1 MTTPLHIG
9 FIPLVDAAA
18 LIVAVD
24 KGFAAAEGL
33 DVTLVREVSW
43 SNVRDKLN
51 IGLFDAAHLLAPVAI
66 ASSLG
71 LGHVKVPIA
80 APFNL
85 GLNGN
90 AITVSPALHIAI
102 MAEIDGDRFD
112 PMATALALARVVAKR
127 RKSGAEPLTFGMTF
141 PFSTHN
147 YQLRFWMAAGGVDPD
162 EDVRLVV
169 LPPPYM
175 VDSLANG
182 HVDAFCVGAP
192 WNSVA
197 VDLGVGHILHF
208 VSDILVRAVE
218 KVLAVRQDWSEKNA
232 GVVAA
237 LVRAHIRAAEFIEQ
251 PQNRAEAARILSA
264 AGADRR
270 RCRRDPA
277 NARWPSQDF
286 ARWNHA
292 RKQPLS
298 AGGAGRGGAARSR
311 AGRLAL
317 CADGALGT
325 DRDQP
330 RRRSRPPW
338 ACSGRTST
346 TRRWGAKASPP
357 MPPTRSAP
365 SPVRHSMPTILPG
378 IWRRSRSGAGRP
390 ETAAIAAILGG
401 RLGRLI
407 FGLPARNQRLRHR

>member
-1 MTTPLHIG
+1 MTDTPLTIG

-24 KGFAAAEGL
+24 KGFTKAEGL

-66 ASSLG
+66 ASTLG
-71 LGHVKVPIA
+71 LSQVKVPIVA
-80 APFNL
+80 SFNL

-90 AITVSPALHIAI
+90 AITVSPALHAAI
-102 MAEIDGDRFD
+102 MGEADGDLTD
-112 PMATALALARVVAKR
+112 PMVTAKALARVVAAR
-127 RKSGAEPLTFGMTF
+127 RKAGNEPLTFGMTF

-208 VSDILVRAVE
+208 VSDILERAAE
-218 KVLAVRQDWSEKNA
+218 KVLAVRETWAVKNPDVLA
-232 GVVAA
+232 R
-237 LVRAHIRAAEFIEQ
+237 LTRAHGHAADFIEN
-251 PQNRAEAARILSA
+251 PDNRGEVARIL
-264 AGADRR
+264 GAPERIGV
-270 RCRRDPA
+270 DPEVIQ
-277 NARWPSQDF
+277 RTLD
-286 ARWNHA
+286 
-292 RKQPLS
+292 
-298 AGGAGRGGAARSR
+298 GRLKISPDGTVRQSGRYLLVGREAAARPDPVQAAWLYAQMIRWGQAAYSPE
-311 AGRLAL
+311 AL
-317 CADGALGT
+317 DTAKKVFRPDLYDAALGAPAKSIHAVSDGVGAFDGAPFDADNIVAHLASVAIK
-325 DRDQP
+325 RSQP
-330 RRRSRPPW
+330 
-338 ACSGRTST
+338 
-346 TRRWGAKASPP
+346 
-357 MPPTRSAP
+357 
-365 SPVRHSMPTILPG
+365 
-378 IWRRSRSGAGRP
+378 
-390 ETAAIAAILGG
+390 
-401 RLGRLI
+401 
-407 FGLPARNQRLRHR
+407 

>member
-1 MTTPLHIG
+1 MTDKPLRIG
-9 FIPLVDAAA
+9 FIPLVDASA

-71 LGHVKVPIA
+71 LAQVKVPIV

-90 AITVSPALHIAI
+90 AITVSRALHAAI
-102 MAEIDGDRFD
+102 MAEIDGDPID
-112 PMATALALARVVAKR
+112 PMATAKALARVVATR
-127 RKSGAEPLTFGMTF
+127 RKSGLDPLTIGMTF

-197 VDLGVGHILHF
+197 VDFGVGHILHF
-208 VSDILVRAVE
+208 VSDILARAAE
-218 KVLAVRQDWSEKNA
+218 KVLAVREHWSRENPLILAK
-232 GVVAA
+232 
-237 LVRAHIRAAEFIEQ
+237 LTRAHGRAADFIEELG
-251 PQNRAEAARILSA
+251 NRDEVSRILARPDRIGVDAEVIRRSLDGRLKISPEGKVRESA
-264 AGADRR
+264 RY
-270 RCRRDPA
+270 
-277 NARWPSQDF
+277 
-286 ARWNHA
+286 
-292 RKQPLS
+292 LLV
-298 AGGAGRGGAARSR
+298 GREGAARPDPVQAAWLYAQMVRWGQATYSPEGLKNAMSVFR
-311 AGRLAL
+311 PDLYDAAL
-317 CADGALGT
+317 GQPAKPAHTVADGVGAFTGPAFNADNVAAHLA
-325 DRDQP
+325 
-330 RRRSRPPW
+330 SVVIK
-338 ACSGRTST
+338 RT
-346 TRRWGAKASPP
+346 
-357 MPPTRSAP
+357 
-365 SPVRHSMPTILPG
+365 
-378 IWRRSRSGAGRP
+378 
-390 ETAAIAAILGG
+390 
-401 RLGRLI
+401 
-407 FGLPARNQRLRHR
+407 AR

>member
-1 MTTPLHIG
+1 MTTPLHVG
-9 FIPLVDAAA
+9 FIPLVDASA

-33 DVTLVREVSW
+33 DITLAREVSW

-51 IGLFDAAHLLAPVAI
+51 IGHFDAAHLLAPVAI

-71 LGHVKVPIA
+71 LGHVKVPIV

-90 AITVSPALHIAI
+90 AITISPALHAAI
-102 MAEIDGDRFD
+102 MGEIDGDAHN
-112 PMATALALARVVAKR
+112 PLVTAQALARVVAAR

-162 EDVRLVV
+162 EDVQMVV

-208 VSDILVRAVE
+208 VSDILVRAAE
-218 KVLAVRQDWSEKNA
+218 KVLAIRQSWSDKNPD
-232 GVVAA
+232 VLAA
-237 LVRAHIRAAEFIEQ
+237 LIRAASRAAQFIEQ
-251 PQNRAEAARILSA
+251 PENRAEAARILA
-264 AGADRR
+264 RPEYIGVDAEVIRR
-270 RCRRDPA
+270 TLD
-277 NARWPSQDF
+277 
-286 ARWNHA
+286 
-292 RKQPLS
+292 
-298 AGGAGRGGAARSR
+298 GRLKVSNDGSMRESSRYLLVGREGAARPDPVQAAWLYAQMVR
-311 AGRLAL
+311 WGQTAMRPDAL
-317 CADGALGT
+317 KTAMGVFRPDLYDAALGQT
-325 DRDQP
+325 GKPVSDPGAIGAFAGPAFNPDDV
-330 RRRSRPPW
+330 
-338 ACSGRTST
+338 AGHLAAFEIGR
-346 TRRWGAKASPP
+346 WKP
-357 MPPTRSAP
+357 
-365 SPVRHSMPTILPG
+365 
-378 IWRRSRSGAGRP
+378 
-390 ETAAIAAILGG
+390 
-401 RLGRLI
+401 
-407 FGLPARNQRLRHR
+407 

>member
-18 LIVAVD
+18 LIIAVD

-33 DVTLVREVSW
+33 NVTLVREVSW
-43 SNVRDKLN
+43 SNVRDKLD

-71 LGHVKVPIA
+71 IGHVKVPIVA
-80 APFNL
+80 SFNL

-90 AITVSPALHIAI
+90 AITVSPALQAAI
-102 MAEIDGDRFD
+102 MTELEGDRFD
-112 PMATALALARVVAKR
+112 PMATATALARVVAKR

-162 EDVRLVV
+162 EDIRLVV

-208 VSDILVRAVE
+208 VSDILVRAAE
-218 KVLAVRQDWSEKNA
+218 KVLATRLRWAENNPDTL
-232 GVVAA
+232 AA
-237 LVRAHIRAAEFIEQ
+237 LIRAHERAAEFIEH
-251 PQNRAEAARILSA
+251 PQNRAEAARILA
-264 AGADRR
+264 
-270 RCRRDPA
+270 
-277 NARWPSQDF
+277 
-286 ARWNHA
+286 
-292 RKQPLS
+292 QPERI
-298 AGGAGRGGAARSR
+298 GGDAEVIQRTLDGRLKISPDGVMRESSRYLLVGREGAARPDPLQAAWLYAQMVRWGQTSFSPE
-311 AGRLAL
+311 AL
-317 CADGALGT
+317 SIAKGVFRPDLYDAALGREGKPA
-325 DRDQP
+325 DASDAVGAFDGPAFDANDIPGHLAAFKIGRSQP
-330 RRRSRPPW
+330 
-338 ACSGRTST
+338 
-346 TRRWGAKASPP
+346 
-357 MPPTRSAP
+357 
-365 SPVRHSMPTILPG
+365 
-378 IWRRSRSGAGRP
+378 
-390 ETAAIAAILGG
+390 
-401 RLGRLI
+401 
-407 FGLPARNQRLRHR
+407 

>member
-1 MTTPLHIG
+1 MTHPLHIG

-24 KGFAAAEGL
+24 KGFTTAEGL

-90 AITVSPALHIAI
+90 AITVSPALHAAI
-102 MAEIDGDRFD
+102 MAEVDGDRFD
-112 PMATALALARVVAKR
+112 PMATALALSRVVVAR
-127 RKSGAEPLTFGMTF
+127 RKCGAEPLTFGMTF

-175 VDSLANG
+175 VDSLASG
-182 HVDAFCVGAP
+182 QVDAFCVGAP

-208 VSDILVRAVE
+208 VSDILVRAAE
-218 KVLAVRQDWSEKNA
+218 KVLAVRQDWSEKNPQT
-232 GVVAA
+232 VAA
-237 LVRAHIRAAEFIEQ
+237 LIRAAFRAAEYIEQ
-251 PQNRAEAARILSA
+251 PQNRAEAAHILAQPARI
-264 AGADRR
+264 GVDADVIRR
-270 RCRRDPA
+270 TLD
-277 NARWPSQDF
+277 
-286 ARWNHA
+286 
-292 RKQPLS
+292 
-298 AGGAGRGGAARSR
+298 GRLKISPDGTMRESNRYLLVGREGAARPEPVQAAWLYAQMLRWGQASFS
-311 AGRLAL
+311 AEAL
-317 CADGALGT
+317 KTAMAVFRPDLYDAALGREGKT
-325 DRDQP
+325 ADAPDMI
-330 RRRSRPPW
+330 
-338 ACSGRTST
+338 
-346 TRRWGAKASPP
+346 GAF
-357 MPPTRSAP
+357 
-365 SPVRHSMPTILPG
+365 
-378 IWRRSRSGAGRP
+378 AGP
-390 ETAAIAAILGG
+390 AFDANDISSHLAAFAIG
-401 RLGRLI
+401 
-407 FGLPARNQRLRHR
+407 HRKS

>member
-1 MTTPLHIG
+1 MTVPLRIG

-71 LGHVKVPIA
+71 LGHVKLPIA

-90 AITVSPALHIAI
+90 AITVSPALHGAI
-102 MAEIDGDRFD
+102 MAKIDGDRFD

-218 KVLAVRQDWSEKNA
+218 KVLAVRQDWSDKNPDT
-232 GVVAA
+232 VAA
-237 LVRAHIRAAEFIEQ
+237 LVRAASRAADFIEQ
-251 PQNRAEAARILSA
+251 PENRAEAARILSA
-264 AGADRR
+264 PERIGVDAEVVQRTLD
-270 RCRRDPA
+270 
-277 NARWPSQDF
+277 
-286 ARWNHA
+286 
-292 RKQPLS
+292 
-298 AGGAGRGGAARSR
+298 GRLKISSDGTMRESSRYLLVGREGAARPDPVQAAWLYAQMVRWGQASVSPE
-311 AGRLAL
+311 AL
-317 CADGALGT
+317 KTAMAVFRPDLYDAALG
-325 DRDQP
+325 RQ
-330 RRRSRPPW
+330 
-338 ACSGRTST
+338 
-346 TRRWGAKASPP
+346 AKPAD
-357 MPPTRSAP
+357 A
-365 SPVRHSMPTILPG
+365 
-378 IWRRSRSGAGRP
+378 SGAIGAFAGPAFDANDIAGHLAAFEIGR
-390 ETAAIAAILGG
+390 
-401 RLGRLI
+401 RKS
-407 FGLPARNQRLRHR
+407 